1 MKRLQKAV
9 HRKEPNVQQEKSEF
23 EEARKDLEPRL
34 KEIKREIEQIIN
46 PTSYNMGSNN
56 SEHGRIDAQIHRY
69 QNKIPHTFGERDRT
83 GSAMSG
89 SIDQKVFQRGGSEFR
104 RGGPQGALPQGNPYT
119 NSIAYEAEI
128 PQR

>member
-56 SEHGRIDAQIHRY
+56 SEHGGIDA
-69 QNKIPHTFGERDRT
+69 
-83 GSAMSG
+83 
-89 SIDQKVFQRGGSEFR
+89 
-104 RGGPQGALPQGNPYT
+104 
-119 NSIAYEAEI
+119 
-128 PQR
+128 